1 MKLVEFIV
9 KPVLNARRL
18 DVNVIL
24 DNPITGINFD
34 LGPGTEAY
42 FGCTTVFKGE
52 TIVFGGKKEPQQV
65 SFYNNHSIFRIWI
78 PFLI

>member
-1 MKLVEFIV
+1 MLFYRFQNLVLAEPSSV
-9 KPVLNARRL
+9 V
-18 DVNVIL
+18 VT
-24 DNPITGINFD
+24 NPFQSYHPFEVSFFGEPMAGINFN

-65 SFYNNHSIFRIWI
+65 RIR
-78 PFLI
+78 